1 MKLVRFGNEGAEKPG
16 ILDSDG
22 QIRDLS
28 AHIDDI
34 NGAALAPARLEAL
47 RAIDVASLPVVAADT
62 RLGHVLAV
70 SANLCVSV

>member
-1 MKLVRFGNEGAEKPG
+1 MKLVGFGAPGAEKPG

-34 NGAALAPARLEAL
+34 NGAARSSTYW
-47 RAIDVASLPVVAADT
+47 RHCVHVASLPVVAADT
-62 RLGHVLAV
+62 RLGACLAV